1 MNETPD
7 ASVMI
12 SSCNGFVFTMAMMK
26 KAKPNKDENQKSIK
40 EKLNVE
46 QSHTLG
52 NWKQGQSN
60 SAQPGPN
67 VELYFSLNGYKCN
80 LHFWHAQNEFP
91 FLCIPVSTD
100 RVRTRFKNFLEKL
113 TSLFALKPTR
123 HLLLTKA

>member
-7 ASVMI
+7 ASVMV

-52 NWKQGQSN
+52 NWEQGRKFRCKVTAPN
-60 SAQPGPN
+60 PGPT
-67 VELYFSLNGYKCN
+67 LN
-80 LHFWHAQNEFP
+80 FIF
-91 FLCIPVSTD
+91 
-100 RVRTRFKNFLEKL
+100 R
-113 TSLFALKPTR
+113 
-123 HLLLTKA
+123 